1 MAKSKEKV
9 NKSQMVREIL
19 AVNPE
24 MKAKE
29 VVATMAAKGQTITD
43 ALVYFI
49 KGKSSAKKARK
60 KRGVKA
66 AKAAVGAGQVTTNGA
81 VAKADALTMIREV
94 KALSQ
99 KAGGYAKLK
108 ELVDALAE

>member
-1 MAKSKEKV
+1 
-9 NKSQMVREIL
+9 MVREIL
-19 AVNPE
+19 AANPE

-29 VVATMAAKGQTITD
+29 VVAAMTAKGHKITD
-43 ALVYFI
+43 NLVYFL

-60 KRGVKA
+60 KRVVKA
-66 AKAAVGAGQVTTNGA
+66 AKAAHVTGVTGT
-81 VAKADALTMIREV
+81 KADALTMIREV
-94 KALSQ
+94 KALAL

>member
-19 AVNPE
+19 GANPE

-29 VVATMAAKGQTITD
+29 VVAAMAAKGQKITD
-43 ALVYFI
+43 ALVYFL

-60 KRGVKA
+60 KRVVKA
-66 AKAAVGAGQVTTNGA
+66 AKAAHVTGVAGSN
-81 VAKADALTMIREV
+81 ADALTMIREV
-94 KALSQ
+94 KGLAQ

>member
-1 MAKSKEKV
+1 MARTKV

-19 AVNPE
+19 AANPE

-29 VVATMAAKGQTITD
+29 VVAMMAEKGQPITD
-43 ALVYFI
+43 NLVYFL

-60 KRGVKA
+60 KRVVKA
-66 AKAAVGAGQVTTNGA
+66 AKAAASSGMIAKNGA
-81 VAKADALTMIREV
+81 MAKADALTMIREV
-94 KALSQ
+94 KALAL